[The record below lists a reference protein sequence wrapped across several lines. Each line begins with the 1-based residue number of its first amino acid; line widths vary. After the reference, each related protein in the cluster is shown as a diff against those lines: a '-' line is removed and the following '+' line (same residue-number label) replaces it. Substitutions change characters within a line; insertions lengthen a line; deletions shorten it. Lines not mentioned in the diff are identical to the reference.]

1 MTLGLHLIGT
11 GDRSLEKCRKEG
23 VCRKCQV
30 NRIHDVELIGG
41 GDPLAAIPLC
51 AHCEDGW
58 RRGELN
64 IGDLLNRREAAF
76 VVRALGFTEADRLLN
91 PLEFHRAIVAA
102 RDAVEEA
109 A

>member
-1 MTLGLHLIGT
+1 MMGLHLIRT

-30 NRIHDVELIGG
+30 NRIHDVELVGG
-41 GDPLAAIPLC
+41 GDPLGAIPLC
-51 AHCEDGW
+51 AHCEDEW

-64 IGDLLNRREAAF
+64 IGSLLDRREAAF
-76 VVRALGFTEADRLLN
+76 VVKALGFDEAHRLLN
-91 PLEFHRAIVAA
+91 PADYHRAIVAV
-102 RDAVEEA
+102 RDAVREA

>member
-1 MTLGLHLIGT
+1 MMGLHLIRT
-11 GDRSLEKCRKEG
+11 GDRSLEKCRREG

-30 NRIHDVELIGG
+30 NRIHDVELVGG
-41 GDPLAAIPLC
+41 GDPLGSVPLC
-51 AHCEDGW
+51 AHCEDEW

-64 IGDLLNRREAAF
+64 IGGLLDRREAGF
-76 VVRALGFTEADRLLN
+76 VVRALGFDEAHRLLN

-102 RDAVEEA
+102 RDAVREA